1 MQELPMRYT
10 GRSEFMD
17 KILVRG
23 LKIFAYHGV
32 NEEEKIDG
40 QNFILDIDAT
50 VDISIPCESDNVD
63 DTVSYAKIIK
73 ETTRIFTSQKDDLLE
88 RAAQR
93 VADGLFESFDRIQS
107 LRILLKKPEAPI
119 KADFEYVGV
128 EINRNRGNNNE

>member
-1 MQELPMRYT
+1 MPYT
-10 GRSEFMD
+10 EVKPMD
-17 KILVRG
+17 KILVRN

-32 NEEEKIDG
+32 NPEEKENG
-40 QNFILDIDAT
+40 QNFVLDIDAF
-50 VDISIPCESDNVD
+50 VDISVPCVTDNVE

-73 ETTRIFTSQKDDLLE
+73 ETVKIFTCQKDDLLE

-93 VADGLFESFDRIQS
+93 VADGLFASFDKIQS

-128 EINRNRGNNNE
+128 EIHRERCCK

>member
-1 MQELPMRYT
+1 
-10 GRSEFMD
+10 MD

-40 QNFILDIDAT
+40 QNFIFDIDAF
-50 VDISIPCESDNVD
+50 VDISVPCESDCVD

-73 ETTRIFTSQKDDLLE
+73 ETTRIFISQKDDLLE

-93 VADGLFESFDRIQS
+93 VADGLFESFDKIQS

-128 EINRNRGNNNE
+128 EIYRNRGNADE

>member
-1 MQELPMRYT
+1 MRFT
-10 GRSEFMD
+10 ESGIEMD

-40 QNFILDIDAT
+40 QNFILDIDAD
-50 VDISIPCESDNVD
+50 VDISVPCVSDNVD

-93 VADGLFESFDRIQS
+93 VADGLFESFERIQS

-128 EINRNRGNNNE
+128 EIHRKRGNINE

>member
-1 MQELPMRYT
+1 
-10 GRSEFMD
+10 MD

-40 QNFILDIDAT
+40 QNFILDIDAF
-50 VDISIPCESDNVD
+50 VDIGVPCVSDNVD

-93 VADGLFESFDRIQS
+93 VADGLFDSFDKIRSI
-107 LRILLKKPEAPI
+107 RILLKKPEAPI

-128 EINRNRGNNNE
+128 EINRNRGK

>member
-1 MQELPMRYT
+1 
-10 GRSEFMD
+10 MD
-17 KILVRG
+17 KILVRN

-32 NEEEKIDG
+32 NPEEKENG
-40 QNFILDIDAT
+40 QNFVLDIDAC
-50 VDISIPCESDNVD
+50 VDISVPCVTDNVE

-73 ETTRIFTSQKDDLLE
+73 ETVKIFTCQKDDLLE

-93 VADGLFESFDRIQS
+93 VADGLFESFDKIQS

-128 EINRNRGNNNE
+128 EIYRERCGK